1 MAAEGFRFVVAD
13 YSQIE
18 LRILAHL
25 SKDPGLLGAFKAGED
40 IHTETAARVFGLT
53 ADTVTADAR
62 RRAKAINFGLLY
74 GMEAYGLADRLKIGR
89 AEAREH
95 MDTYFRQF
103 PDVRQYLREVVQEA
117 RRVGHTTTLF
127 GRRRYLPELLSG
139 NWRTRQM
146 GERMALNAPVQG
158 SAADVMKMAM
168 IGLDGRL
175 APDEAR
181 MLLQI
186 HDELVFEVREDAVAT
201 TVHLVREMMEGVV
214 ELDVPLTVDVGI
226 GPDLASVK
234 G

>member
-1 MAAEGFRFVVAD
+1 M
-13 YSQIE
+13 
-18 LRILAHL
+18 RILAHL
-25 SKDPGLLGAFKAGED
+25 SKDPGLLEAFSAGED
-40 IHTETAARVFGLT
+40 IHSATAARVFGFT
-53 ADTVTADAR
+53 TDQVTADLR

-74 GMEAYGLADRLKIGR
+74 GMEAFGLADRLKISR
-89 AEAREH
+89 EEAQEH

-103 PDVRQYLREVVQEA
+103 PEVRQYLKEVVREA
-117 RRVGHTTTLF
+117 RRVGYTTTLF

-158 SAADVMKMAM
+158 SAADVIKIAM
-168 IGLDGRL
+168 IELDSRL
-175 APDEAR
+175 ALDEAR

-186 HDELVFEVREDAVAT
+186 HDELVFEVREDVVEP
-201 TVHLVREMMEGVV
+201 TVRLVRKMMEGVV
-214 ELDVPLTVDVGI
+214 ELDVPLTVDLGT